1 MHIALVQTTD
11 HPEPCGGLPLARA
24 LAAAGHRVRLL
35 TDIAEHGE
43 LSASGQSPGH
53 LLVHPITTAT
63 GADELAALWTHE
75 PPQVVHATGSVAS
88 MIAVGTGVPTV
99 HAVPP
104 GAPAPHAAIGF
115 PARVLAASED
125 QHTALLGAGVA
136 RSRLRTVPAWVDT
149 EACTPHGPS
158 LSRSERPRL
167 VVAGGLARGHGAD
180 AAVAALSRVPGA
192 ELLVAGGRTDDDPD
206 RARLFALAREVGVV
220 GRVRF
225 LGPVGDELMPR
236 LLRSA
241 DVVVAAPEYDVDAAP
256 VLAAMACGRPVVGT
270 AVGGVGDAVLD
281 QITGRHVRPG
291 RSRELAAAL
300 REVLED
306 NVAQL
311 GYGIAARDRAC
322 SRFDRARIADILT
335 TIYAELLGAVAGAP
349 PPGPDHPH
357 DPDDTAHEGEDAC
370 VPS

>member
-1 MHIALVQTTD
+1 MRIALVQNTD
-11 HPEPCGGLPLARA
+11 HPEPCGGPPLASA
-24 LAAAGHRVRLL
+24 LAAAGHRVQLL
-35 TDIAEHGE
+35 TDIAEHAE
-43 LSASGQSPGH
+43 LTASQQGPGH
-53 LLVHPITTAT
+53 LMVHPITTAT
-63 GADELAALWTHE
+63 GADELAALWAHE
-75 PPQVVHATGSVAS
+75 PPQVVHAIGSAAGA
-88 MIAVGTGVPTV
+88 IAAGTGVPTV

-104 GAPAPHAAIGF
+104 GAPGSHAVTGVA
-115 PARVLAASED
+115 ARVLAASED

-149 EACTPHGPS
+149 EACTPHGSS

-192 ELLVAGGRTDDDPD
+192 ELFIAGGRADDDPD

-241 DVVVAAPEYDVDAAP
+241 DVVVAAPEHDVSAAP
-256 VLAAMACGRPVVGT
+256 VLAAMACGRPVVCT

-281 QITGRHVRPG
+281 QVTGRHVRPG
-291 RSRELAAAL
+291 RSSELAAAL

-311 GYGIAARDRAC
+311 GYGIAGRDRAC
-322 SRFDRARIADILT
+322 SRFDRARIADTLT
-335 TIYAELLGAVAGAP
+335 TIYAELLDADAGAP
-349 PPGPDHPH
+349 SRGPDHPH
-357 DPDDTAHEGEDAC
+357 DPDTAHEREDTR